1 MYSNREFVM
10 MPEFDHQWKRLG
22 LGDKNMSVYTSIMQG
37 LDEAAK
43 YQNGKIKARR
53 IKITIKPVDMFSSED
68 IKRIRLSVGLSQVV
82 FASSIGVSPKTVEA
96 WERGRNK
103 PEGPSRRLLGLI
115 RDNPDVIKQFIIEA

>member
-1 MYSNREFVM
+1 
-10 MPEFDHQWKRLG
+10 
-22 LGDKNMSVYTSIMQG
+22 MQG
-37 LDEAAK
+37 LDEAVK

-115 RDNPDVIKQFIIEA
+115 RDNPEVIKQFIIEA

>member
-1 MYSNREFVM
+1 
-10 MPEFDHQWKRLG
+10 
-22 LGDKNMSVYTSIMQG
+22 MSVYTSIMQG

>member
-1 MYSNREFVM
+1 
-10 MPEFDHQWKRLG
+10 
-22 LGDKNMSVYTSIMQG
+22 MQG

-115 RDNPDVIKQFIIEA
+115 RDNPEVIKQFIIEA

>member
-1 MYSNREFVM
+1 
-10 MPEFDHQWKRLG
+10 
-22 LGDKNMSVYTSIMQG
+22 MSVYTSIMQG
-37 LDEAAK
+37 LDEAVK

-53 IKITIKPVDMFSSED
+53 TKITIKPVDIFSSED